1 MLLWGQNFCMSDVIN
16 VLEQAINSGCL
27 QLENLKIIMR
37 YKLNLKYPENIKPL
51 ANEELGY
58 LSGYNRNISN
68 VNQYDQLLGGKNVH

>member
-1 MLLWGQNFCMSDVIN
+1 
-16 VLEQAINSGCL
+16 
-27 QLENLKIIMR
+27 MR